1 MACFEVIHSWSV
13 DDFETIHGQSVD
25 SFEATHE
32 WMLAID
38 HDRCHFGKVVTLKV
52 QQVVLIPWSNSANI
66 YPTLEDRHHVNL
78 F

>member
-13 DDFETIHGQSVD
+13 DDFETIHGQIVD

-38 HDRCHFGKVVTLKV
+38 RDRCHFRKVVTLKV
-52 QQVVLIPWSNSANI
+52 QQVVTTPWSNSADI
-66 YPTLEDRHHVNL
+66 YPTLEARHHVNL

>member
-1 MACFEVIHSWSV
+1 MACVEVIHSWSV

-38 HDRCHFGKVVTLKV
+38 RDRCHFGKVVTLKMRH
-52 QQVVLIPWSNSANI
+52 VVPTPWSNSANI

>member
-1 MACFEVIHSWSV
+1 M
-13 DDFETIHGQSVD
+13 DN
-25 SFEATHE
+25 FEATHE